1 MHILVINSGSS
12 SVKYGVYEMSGEQ
25 VSEHDVVDLGERESE
40 REAAIRRILE
50 TVQTQHRID
59 AVGHRVVHG
68 GDAFRQPT
76 RVDREVLAKI
86 ESLHHLAPLHNPAG
100 SLGIR
105 IALESAPEL
114 PQVAVFDTAFSAT
127 LPESAWRYALPKALA
142 DRYHI
147 RRYGFHGIS
156 HQYVSATAARQF
168 GRAPERLRL
177 ITLHLGN
184 GASAAA
190 VLGGRCVETSMGL
203 TPQEGLVMGTR
214 AGDLDPSIPI
224 FLQQQTGMTA
234 NELERLL
241 NRESGLHGLC
251 GESDMRNIRRRAT
264 QGDAEARLAI
274 DIFVHRI
281 RKYIG
286 AYTAV
291 LGGLDGLVFTG
302 GIGEHDADLR
312 AEVCV
317 GLACLGIRIDA
328 QRNVAHATV
337 ISPEGEPLRVMVVP
351 TNEELAIARETRR
364 CLTG

>member
-1 MHILVINSGSS
+1 MVILVINSGSS
-12 SVKYGVYEMSGEQ
+12 SVKYGLYEMQGEA
-25 VSEHDVVDLGERESE
+25 VLARDLVDLGEREGE
-40 REAAIRRILE
+40 REAAIRGILD
-50 TVQTQHRID
+50 TLQSQRRID
-59 AVGHRVVHG
+59 AIGHRVVHG
-68 GDAFRQPT
+68 GDGFRQPT
-76 RVDREVLAKI
+76 RVDAEVLAKI
-86 ESLHHLAPLHNPAG
+86 EALHHLAPLHNPAG

-105 IALESAPEL
+105 IALEAAPSL

-142 DRYHI
+142 DRHHI

-156 HQYVSATAARQF
+156 HQYVAATAARYLRRGPDQ
-168 GRAPERLRL
+168 LRL

-224 FLQQQTGMTA
+224 FLQRRAGMTA
-234 NELERLL
+234 DDLDRLL

-251 GESDMRNIRRRAT
+251 GESDMRAIRRRAGH
-264 QGDAEARLAI
+264 GDADARLAI

-312 AEVCV
+312 AEVCI
-317 GLACLGIRIDA
+317 GLNCLGIRLDP
-328 QRNVAHATV
+328 QRNAAHATV
-337 ISPEGEPLRVMVVP
+337 VSPEGASARVMVVP
-351 TNEELAIARETRR
+351 TNEELAIARETQR
-364 CLTG
+364 CLVG